1 MFNNKLLGLKSNI
14 KNDQKKDFIISKTE
28 VENSKSPEKII
39 EEVNK
44 EKVVGKIIL
53 EEEEKKIDKIIN
65 EKEEYQNIVSQI
77 I

>member
-1 MFNNKLLGLKSNI
+1 MKSNI